1 MKRFLFLCA
10 ALCCAAITHAQKWE
24 GLAKTPPM
32 GWSSWNKFGRNVDER
47 MIRETADAMVASG
60 LADAGYVYIN
70 IDDCWHAPD
79 RDADGFPQCDPEH
92 FPGGMKALADY
103 LHIPMAQTVG
113 IGDSDN
119 DRAMLHDAGLS
130 VAMGNAQADI
140 KAQCDLITEDND
152 HNGVGEAICRI
163 LEL

>member
-1 MKRFLFLCA
+1 MR
-10 ALCCAAITHAQKWE
+10 
-24 GLAKTPPM
+24 
-32 GWSSWNKFGRNVDER
+32 
-47 MIRETADAMVASG
+47 
-60 LADAGYVYIN
+60 YIVCGN
-70 IDDCWHAPD
+70 
-79 RDADGFPQCDPEH
+79 
-92 FPGGMKALADY
+92 
-103 LHIPMAQTVG
+103 G

-152 HNGVGEAICRI
+152 HNGVGEAIRRI